1 MTKQFRD
8 LKGQNADL
16 VKQARQMGLVSKASQ
31 EDGEYKMNSQL
42 ALDLKEQGIQ
52 CIEKVPQIA
61 DVRQA
66 Q

>member
-1 MTKQFRD
+1 M
-8 LKGQNADL
+8 
-16 VKQARQMGLVSKASQ
+16 KQARQMGLVSKASQ